1 MITSKDVKKRTLRVF
16 YGWVKVGKIRKR
28 EAISVIFEN
37 DERPEE
43 KQMRSISKFQNTVF
57 VRKQTEEEKLDAEHS
72 NRVFT
77 EYSIFLD
84 DKAIKGSLQ
93 KALKVNN
100 DADRN
105 NVSETVRKQIEDS
118 LRKAFLS
125 AHPNYREQN
134 SLQLSI
140 FDFE

>member
-16 YGWVKVGKIRKR
+16 YGWVKVGKVRKR

-37 DERPEE
+37 DRRQEE

-57 VRKQTEEEKLDAEHS
+57 VRNQTDDEKLDAKSS
-72 NRVFT
+72 NRVLT

-84 DKAIKGSLQ
+84 DKAINGSLQ
-93 KALKVNN
+93 KALKINN

-105 NVSETVRKQIEDS
+105 NVSKTVRKQIEDS

-134 SLQLSI
+134 YLQLSL
-140 FDFE
+140 FDFD

>member
-16 YGWVKVGKIRKR
+16 YGWVKIGKIRKR

-37 DERPEE
+37 DRRQEE

-57 VRKQTEEEKLDAEHS
+57 VRNQTDDEKLDAKHS
-72 NRVFT
+72 NRVLT

-84 DKAIKGSLQ
+84 DKAINGSLQ

-100 DADRN
+100 DADSN
-105 NVSETVRKQIEDS
+105 NVSKTVRKQIEDS

-134 SLQLSI
+134 YLQLSL
-140 FDFE
+140 FDFD

>member
-28 EAISVIFEN
+28 EAISIIFEN
-37 DERPEE
+37 DERPEK
-43 KQMRSISKFQNTVF
+43 KQMRAISKFQNTVF
-57 VRKQTEEEKLDAEHS
+57 VRKQTEKEKLDAEHS

-105 NVSETVRKQIEDS
+105 NVSKTVRKQIEDS

-140 FDFE
+140 FDFD